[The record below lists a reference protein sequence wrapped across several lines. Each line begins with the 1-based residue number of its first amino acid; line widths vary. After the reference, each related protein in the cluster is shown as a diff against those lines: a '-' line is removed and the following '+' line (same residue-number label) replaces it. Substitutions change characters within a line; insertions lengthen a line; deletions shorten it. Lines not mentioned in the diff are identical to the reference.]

1 MPLAFLRSKVLATR
15 WHTALNLFTNTFP
28 VHFLRKTFIAFIH
41 EFQRVPSKC
50 VLAIFA
56 NVSAPGSSVGCTCQ
70 ADGQR
75 GLTGSQNQQTPVNC
89 WLPQGS
95 SYDNFSSSSNN
106 NRRNNSNDTN
116 HNHHKAVAIAVDY
129 DELLPEMSLPCGVFA
144 AWLHLCVPIFLFI
157 IIIFVFV
164 FVFVCCCF
172 PCESLSTRQDSNIFV
187 CIPLWCVFSDFSRVC
202 LLHAHKTYSNSL
214 KRAL

>member
-1 MPLAFLRSKVLATR
+1 M
-15 WHTALNLFTNTFP
+15 NLFTNTFP
-28 VHFLRKTFIAFIH
+28 VHFLRKTFIEFIH

-75 GLTGSQNQQTPVNC
+75 GLTGSQNQQTPDNC

-95 SYDNFSSSSNN
+95 SYDSFSFSSSSS
-106 NRRNNSNDTN
+106 NSNDTN

-157 IIIFVFV
+157 IIFVFL
-164 FVFVCCCF
+164 FV
-172 PCESLSTRQDSNIFV
+172 SLAAAFLAKVYQRGKILTFL
-187 CIPLWCVFSDFSRVC
+187 CAFHFGAFSRISQEFAFC
-202 LLHAHKTYSNSL
+202 TLI
-214 KRAL
+214 KRTRTH